1 MKPET
6 QFDERLRE
14 ALHEIYDPVLAEPVP
29 DALKGFRSGGKRRA
43 VAAALVGASIALG
56 LAAGWMLH
64 IQSGEMEQRMVRRA
78 ATAHEVY
85 AAEVRHPVEVSA
97 AQEAELATWLSERLG
112 MQVVAPDLRTAGL
125 ALVGGRLLP
134 GEARPAAMLL
144 YETRDGRRA
153 TIYWAPDT
161 TRRGKGGLAYAR
173 ELNVSVFYWVDEECG
188 YGVASAD
195 IAKDHLGRIAR
206 MVYHQLEH

>member
-1 MKPET
+1 VKPENE
-6 QFDERLRE
+6 FDERLRE
-14 ALHEIYDPVLAEPVP
+14 ALHELYDPVLAEPVP
-29 DALKGFRSGGKRRA
+29 PALAGSRYGRRRRA
-43 VAAALVGASIALG
+43 VAVVLVAASVALG

-64 IQSGEMEQRMVRRA
+64 IQSGEMEGRMVRRA

-85 AAEVRHPVEVSA
+85 AAEVRHPVEVGA

-134 GEARPAAMLL
+134 GEARPAALLL

-153 TIYWAPDT
+153 SVYWAPDT
-161 TRRGKGGLAYAR
+161 TRKGKGGLGYAR
-173 ELNVSVFYWVDEECG
+173 EKSVSVFYWVDEECG

-195 IAKDHLGRIAR
+195 IAKDHLSRIAR